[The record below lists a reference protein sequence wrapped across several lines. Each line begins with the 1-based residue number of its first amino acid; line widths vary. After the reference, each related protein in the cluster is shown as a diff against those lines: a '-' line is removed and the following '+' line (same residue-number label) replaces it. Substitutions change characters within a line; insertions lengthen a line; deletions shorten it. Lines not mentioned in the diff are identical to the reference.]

1 MRIKQWWHSWLIA
14 ADATKC
20 YGERVLRSPIS
31 QDLPLQINSLEERIL
46 YSATPLDPSALAE
59 TQQVA
64 TPTSTNTDSTHSSSI
79 DEDEVIT
86 TAQTPPLEVVII
98 DSKVPDIEQLFDDLE
113 QSNRS
118 IEILILDRDLDGIE
132 QITDFLDSKAN
143 VSALHIVSH
152 AETGAIQLGNLWLS
166 DANMDGYAGAI
177 ASWQHAFQ
185 SDADILLYGCD
196 LASSESGQNLIH
208 TMASLTTADVT
219 ASSDDTGHAAYG
231 GDWILEYEVGV
242 IDHTTIFSDG
252 FQELWNNKLVAQ
264 TVDDF
269 NDNLD
274 PGQIPTTIR
283 EAIEIANIEGS
294 GTLQLL
300 AGNYNLSIMGTNED
314 SNLAGDFD
322 ITANIHIFGAGID
335 ETIIDANNV
344 DRIFDI
350 FGDVTVTIEDL
361 TLRNGDSG
369 DGDGGAIRNST
380 GTLNLN
386 NVRLVSNTSANG
398 GALANS
404 GTAVLKGVKFEEN
417 SADGVGGGIYQTG
430 LGDLQLIESTL
441 DQNNAGMTGGGIQNE
456 GVNLAIDRS
465 TLSNNKTIG
474 GLGGASYNLATGQTT
489 FTNTT
494 LSGNVAAQGAAI
506 YTESEVT
513 VTNATIVKNNG
524 AGSITVMNA
533 GSVAIKNSILLN
545 NNGTNTNQALNSLGF
560 NIEDGAN
567 AFNLSTGD
575 QTNANTF
582 QTTLGDLSNNGGP
595 TKTHA
600 LLVGSAAID
609 AGTSDAAPSV
619 DQRNIARDSSIDIG
633 AYEFVSSGPTATV
646 DISANS
652 LSKNNNSTSVT
663 INFSETPVNFDPL
676 DDLTVDGGT
685 LGVATFDVDSLTWMA
700 IYTANDGFSGV
711 GSVTLIPDSY
721 TNANLDLG
729 SGDSDSVNIDTLNP
743 TANVQIAAVALSD
756 TVNTSTVTL
765 TFTET
770 PTGFNQADDLTVS
783 GGTLSSG
790 IFDAAGKIWTAT
802 FTANDDFDGTGS
814 VTLANDSYTNA
825 ELNLGSGDSDSV
837 SIDTLNPT
845 ANVQIAQASLSD
857 TVNSSTVTITFT
869 EIPTGFNQADD
880 LTVSGGTLSSGSFD
894 ATGKTWTATF
904 TANDDF
910 DGTGSVTLAND
921 SYTDS
926 ELNLGSGDS
935 DSVNI
940 DTLNPT
946 ANVQIA
952 QASLSDTANSS
963 TVTITFTE
971 IPTNFDQGNDL
982 TVSGGTLSSGSFD
995 ATGKIWTATFTA
1007 NDDFDGTGSV
1017 TLANNSYTDAELNLG
1032 SGDSDSI
1039 NIDTLNPIVTVDPLT
1054 TTDKSPALTGT
1065 INDPAATISL
1075 KVAGQIFVAVNQGD
1089 STWLLPSG
1097 SLTPLSAG
1105 IYNVYVSASDPLGNT
1120 GVDLSTDELTID
1132 LPAPVVTVDPLT
1144 TNDASPGLSGTINDP
1159 QTQIEVTVAGQT
1171 LVATNNGDGTWTV
1184 GDNNISSLPEGVYDI
1199 QVDAKNLSGVTA
1211 QDGTDNELVIDTTT
1225 PVVSVTAKKTN
1236 DPNPSLTGTTDDM
1249 SAVILVTVDGT
1260 TLSATNKGNGTW
1272 EIKDNQLPIL
1282 AGGTYDV
1289 VVSATDNAGNIGND
1303 ITIDE
1308 LVINGS
1314 SNSYLLNSLAATSTS
1329 GMTTAITTGTGKQT
1343 SDIGPS
1349 ATETL
1354 NSASDSTSTPGE
1366 TVSDGESVED
1376 ATESITTSPQ
1386 TLLAAPQN
1394 GSNTSL
1400 QTSPIDQSIELLGL
1414 GETRVTKS
1422 IFTLSEAF
1430 ENKEIYQTAERAE
1443 SRIRSNVP
1451 KQFDGTTTTTLSRIQ
1466 AIDSALIA
1474 QHGAL
1479 WSQLDTQRDHMESQI
1494 HGDLIIV
1501 GAAGAAASGFTVGF
1515 IAWAFR
1521 AGFLAS
1527 GLLAQLPAW
1536 KAMDPTL
1543 IMQGFEGFTG
1553 TGSDDQDTETLEQMM
1568 DRQGQAFKTN

>member
-513 VTNATIVKNNG
+513 VTNATIVNNNG

-790 IFDAAGKIWTAT
+790 SFDAA
-802 FTANDDFDGTGS
+802 
-814 VTLANDSYTNA
+814 
-825 ELNLGSGDSDSV
+825 
-837 SIDTLNPT
+837 
-845 ANVQIAQASLSD
+845 
-857 TVNSSTVTITFT
+857 
-869 EIPTGFNQADD
+869 
-880 LTVSGGTLSSGSFD
+880 
-894 ATGKTWTATF
+894 
-904 TANDDF
+904 
-910 DGTGSVTLAND
+910 
-921 SYTDS
+921 
-926 ELNLGSGDS
+926 
-935 DSVNI
+935 
-940 DTLNPT
+940 
-946 ANVQIA
+946 
-952 QASLSDTANSS
+952 
-963 TVTITFTE
+963 
-971 IPTNFDQGNDL
+971 
-982 TVSGGTLSSGSFD
+982 
-995 ATGKIWTATFTA
+995 GKIWTATFTA